1 VFPIEAFADSVHAI
15 ADILRNLAIP
25 FHLTGGITS
34 LAYGEPRMT
43 QDVDLVLD
51 PVRCREIVDG
61 LISALESS
69 RFLFDRA
76 TLRAAVRDERQFQ
89 LLDSIESLKLDLYP
103 RELIEGELQRS
114 VQFEVFQGSTVPIV
128 SLPDAVISKLLWI
141 SNGSHKSRR
150 DVRQLFRAC
159 KPAELDSVRVLAESS
174 SLSQLL
180 EEVLSEPDEIDL

>member
-1 VFPIEAFADSVHAI
+1 MFPIEAFADSVHAI
-15 ADILRNLAIP
+15 ADILRDLGIP

-43 QDVDLVLD
+43 QDVDLVLH
-51 PVRCREIVDG
+51 PARCQEVVDG
-61 LISALESS
+61 LISSLESS
-69 RFLFDRA
+69 RFLFDEA
-76 TLRAAVRDERQFQ
+76 TVRTAVRDERQCQ

-128 SLPDAVISKLLWI
+128 SLPDALISKLLWI
-141 SNGSHKSRR
+141 NNGSHKSRR
-150 DVRQLFRAC
+150 DVRQLCRVC
-159 KPAELDSVRVLAESS
+159 TPAELESVRVLAESS